1 MDRVDRVGLVRG
13 GCGAVVLR
21 ARLLQTP
28 RHYVVVDRDP
38 LPRRAEE
45 QYSYSYSS
53 TSERSGA
60 GGLPQRSSYSTST
73 ERRSGGGPG
82 GYSYSTERS
91 SSLGGPGGYS
101 YSSTTSGRLPYGT
114 TYRHY
119 SHRV

>member
-1 MDRVDRVGLVRG
+1 MREGRRWW
-13 GCGAVVLR
+13 LR

-38 LPRRAEE
+38 LPRRAEQ
-45 QYSYSYSS
+45 QYSYSYTSS
-53 TSERSGA
+53 TERSGT
-60 GGLPQRSSYSTST
+60 GSGLPQRSSYSNTV
-73 ERRSGGGPG
+73 ERRTGSGPG
-82 GYSYSTERS
+82 GYSYNSERS

-119 SHRV
+119 SYRV

>member
-1 MDRVDRVGLVRG
+1 M
-13 GCGAVVLR
+13 LR

-53 TSERSGA
+53 TSERKA
-60 GGLPQRSSYSTST
+60 GSGLPARSSYSNTV
-73 ERRSGGGPG
+73 ERRSTSGPG
-82 GYSYSTERS
+82 GYSYSSERA
-91 SSLGGPGGYS
+91 SSLGGPSGYS

-119 SHRV
+119 SYRV

>member
-1 MDRVDRVGLVRG
+1 M
-13 GCGAVVLR
+13 LR

-53 TSERSGA
+53 TSERKA
-60 GGLPQRSSYSTST
+60 GSGLPQRSSYSNTV
-73 ERRSGGGPG
+73 ERRSSSGPG
-82 GYSYSTERS
+82 GYSYSSERA
-91 SSLGGPGGYS
+91 SSLGGPSGYS

-119 SHRV
+119 SYRV